1 MLYTLTCGSKLL
13 GLLVVQ
19 SADTWCAAAWAA
31 LLLQY
36 TRQKEVTRDLQ
47 AALQKAQA
55 QTQLV
60 LESKVRQGSGPPAL
74 WSPAHTQGTKLGAYA
89 GAHKSGHMQGRGML
103 GSTGCSVCG
112 LGVGG
117 MSAWKPHVAASI
129 TTLMGD

>member
-1 MLYTLTCGSKLL
+1 VLYTLTCGSKLL

-19 SADTWCAAAWAA
+19 SADKWCAAAWAA

-60 LESKVRQGSGPPAL
+60 LESKVRQGSGPHADMEPSTHAGDK
-74 WSPAHTQGTKLGAYA
+74 TRGICRGA
-89 GAHKSGHMQGRGML
+89 
-103 GSTGCSVCG
+103 
-112 LGVGG
+112 
-117 MSAWKPHVAASI
+117 
-129 TTLMGD
+129 